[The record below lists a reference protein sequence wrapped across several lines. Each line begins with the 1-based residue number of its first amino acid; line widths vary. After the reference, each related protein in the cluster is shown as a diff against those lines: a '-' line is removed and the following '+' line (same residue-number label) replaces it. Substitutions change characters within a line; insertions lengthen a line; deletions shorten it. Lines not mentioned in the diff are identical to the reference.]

1 MARRRLVAF
10 AAWIAI
16 SLQLPHSHAFA
27 ADGPLASL
35 DADYKRAIA
44 SADAKKARSIA
55 QQALSQ
61 FPSPSNNRE
70 FILWE
75 IRAAYSSTLNDDNA
89 AAERFYR
96 DACPRLGQLQDLLR
110 ESECLGSLGALLF
123 IKDDQAGARR
133 IFNTLSK
140 RPVVQRGVIAAIFLA
155 SISDQQKEKALAATL
170 SYTQEALTKFP
181 LSDDR
186 SDGFLA
192 NTITELSIRFAGE
205 LINTPLQEKGI
216 DLINRSLNLFASVI
230 GRLNPELTRLMVMA
244 LETLPPDRQRIELAN
259 WAIELATSDPNSTQ
273 GSALFSTA
281 IDNLKFGDREDD
293 ISLSLWRWLNHVQKR
308 HGSSSVYAA
317 DALSLIGERLFDRLE
332 YAEGQAVY
340 ARVESLIKD
349 VDDDDPMKKGI
360 AAKIKIS
367 RDYHLKSDKLKPES
381 VPKLTEALQSAKDKL
396 LQLRPR
402 QPGRRDLN
410 PDEVAL
416 IAEKMISDAQSG
428 TDIARLGVL
437 GKASYDILYPADVDP
452 AHTLSDEEN
461 AARHGQYQR
470 ICALGM
476 EIAQRQKPLHPMYLQ
491 CLTGRASSVSISSG
505 PEEALRFIA
514 SALAQA
520 PAPQNTKQRLT
531 VLSAYP
537 RFFGFRV
544 QRYRLGPEDETD
556 ALAILDSKL
565 SELLGL
571 WSALKTDE
579 EKAEFFDALRDFTK
593 VFIDNFRYSSAERA
607 MKAAENLGSAKIV
620 QSQLKYVSE
629 ELKSA
634 REKTAQTEG
643 ALRDKIEKIAKEKDS
658 TERNSLLDDALMHLD
673 VDGEYADVSQFQIT
687 LSRRAIADQVSDL
700 SSRAAAL
707 SLSPFSQIN
716 WRHRLMDR
724 YVFDFLGGA
733 VQGRQKLPKT
743 RVELVDEALSYI
755 QLRANNRTDS
765 ALLRSAA
772 RSLLNTSLGQAARQF
787 DSAFVSWVK
796 TNKELVNRIAYG
808 DTVVDDEMIRVLEKA
823 RSQSIEAHRSL
834 ASGAPNYV
842 KLVGFEP
849 YSAANISRVLSKDEA
864 LICYVY
870 DDLKGLFAV
879 VITNEKRTIY
889 DLNAYAKPRGMGA
902 LELGTALEKH
912 AASLKGSGVDFD
924 NESAEAIHRYLI
936 SPIQQEIEGKNR
948 LIVVP
953 DGELLNVTFA
963 ALREPRA
970 SPDGPPGAW
979 LVNSHAI
986 TTALSIK
993 SLLTLRQRQ
1002 AESGPNSFVA
1012 FSDPSIQDE
1021 TGLCARY
1028 SGWLHRDEKSQGI
1041 CPLPE
1046 TRDQA
1051 VAFAQVVGSDPD
1063 QSVVEGSNLSLKT
1076 VEERLALHPRTIM
1089 FATHALRPDESK
1101 VLLGSEQPALLIG
1114 ENNSGGSVKSSWLTA
1129 DKIELFNLDADLVVL
1144 SACNTGAAEGGGG
1157 AALSGLARAFFEAGA
1172 RGVMATSWYVDAP
1185 KTRELLVEIAR
1196 EAKSLSN
1203 SDIPAAMQAAMAVR
1217 ARQGL
1222 TPRDWALFTYVG
1234 R

>member
-1 MARRRLVAF
+1 MRRRRLVAF
-10 AAWIAI
+10 AAWAAI
-16 SLQLPHSHAFA
+16 SLQLPYLDAFA
-27 ADGPLASL
+27 ADEPLASL
-35 DADYKRAIA
+35 DADYKGAIA
-44 SADAKKARSIA
+44 SGDAKKARSVA
-55 QQALSQ
+55 QHALGQ
-61 FPSPSNNRE
+61 FPKPSNDRD
-70 FILWE
+70 FVLWE
-75 IRAAYSSTLNDDNA
+75 VRAAYSSTLNDQNA
-89 AAERFYR
+89 AAERLYK
-96 DACPRLGQLQDLLR
+96 DACPRLAQLRDVLQ
-110 ESECLGSLGALLF
+110 ESECLGSLGILLF
-123 IKDDQAGARR
+123 IRDDEAGARR
-133 IFNTLSK
+133 IFDTLSK
-140 RPVVQRGVIAAIFLA
+140 RPVAQRGVIAALLLA
-155 SISDQQKEKALAATL
+155 SISDQGKEAALAATL
-170 SYTQEALTKFP
+170 SYTQEAITKFP
-181 LSDDR
+181 SSDGR

-192 NTITELSIRFAGE
+192 NTVAELSIRFAGE
-205 LINTPLQEKGI
+205 LIGTSFQDKGI
-216 DLINRSLNLFASVI
+216 DLISRALNLFAGVI
-230 GRLNPELTRLMVMA
+230 GRLNPELTRLMVRA
-244 LETLPPDRQRIELAN
+244 LETLPPDRQNKELAD
-259 WAIELATSDPNSTQ
+259 WAIEIATSDPNSTQ
-273 GSALFSTA
+273 ASLLFETA

-293 ISLSLWRWLNHVQKR
+293 ISLYLWRWLNRVQKL
-308 HGSSSVYAA
+308 HGPSSVYAA

-332 YAEGQAVY
+332 YTEGQAVY
-340 ARVESLIKD
+340 ARVERLIKD

-360 AAKIKIS
+360 TGRIKIS
-367 RDYHLKSDKLKPES
+367 RDYHLKSDELKPES
-381 VPKLTEALQSAKDKL
+381 VPKLTDSLQAAKDKV

-402 QPGRRDLN
+402 QPGRRDLS
-410 PDEVAL
+410 PEEVGL

-428 TDIARLGVL
+428 TDIARLSVL

-461 AARHGQYQR
+461 SARNRQYQR

-476 EIAQRQKPLHPMYLQ
+476 EIAQRQKPLHPMFFQ
-491 CLTGRASSVSISSG
+491 CLTGRANSVAIYSG
-505 PEEALRFIA
+505 PEEALRFVA
-514 SALAQA
+514 SLLAQA
-520 PAPQNTKQRLT
+520 PPPETVRQRLT

-537 RFFGFRV
+537 RFFGLRV
-544 QRYRLGPEDETD
+544 QKYRLGAEDETD
-556 ALAILDSKL
+556 PLAILDSKL
-565 SELLGL
+565 SELLSL
-571 WSALKTDE
+571 WPALKTDE
-579 EKAEFFDALRDFTK
+579 EKGGFFDALRDFTK

-607 MKAAENLGSAKIV
+607 MNAAVNLRSAKIV
-620 QSQLKYVSE
+620 QSQLKYVTE

-634 REKTAQTEG
+634 REKTAQTESK
-643 ALRDKIEKIAKEKDS
+643 LREKIEKITKEKDN
-658 TERNSLLDDALMHLD
+658 TERKLLLDDALVHLD

-724 YVFDFLGGA
+724 DVFYFLGGS
-733 VQGRQKLPKT
+733 VQARQSSPKV
-743 RVELVDEALSYI
+743 REQLVDEALRYI
-755 QLRANNRTDS
+755 QLRANDRTDG

-772 RSLLNTSLGQAARQF
+772 RSLLNGSLGQTVRQF

-808 DTVVDDEMIRVLEKA
+808 DTVVDDEMIHALEEA
-823 RSQSIEAHRSL
+823 RSQSIEANRTL
-834 ASGAPNYV
+834 ASGAPNYI
-842 KLVGFEP
+842 KLVGFEQ
-849 YSAANISRVLSKDEA
+849 YSADNISRILSKEEA

-870 DDLKGLFAV
+870 DDLQGLFAV
-879 VITNEKRTIY
+879 VITNERRAIY
-889 DLNAYAKPRGMGA
+889 DLNAYAKPRGIGA

-912 AASLKGSGVDFD
+912 AASLKGNGVDFD
-924 NESAEAIHRYLI
+924 SESAETIYRYLV
-936 SPIQQEIEGKNR
+936 SPIQREIEGKSR
-948 LIVVP
+948 LIVIP

-970 SPDGPPGAW
+970 SPDGTPGAW
-979 LVNSHAI
+979 LINSHAI

-993 SLLTLRQRQ
+993 SFLTLRQRLTDN
-1002 AESGPNSFVA
+1002 ASSSFVA
-1012 FSDPSIQDE
+1012 FSDPSIHDE
-1021 TGLCARY
+1021 AGLCARY

-1051 VAFAQVVGSDPD
+1051 VAFAQVVGADPS
-1063 QSVVEGSNLSLKT
+1063 QTVVEGSNLSLKA

-1101 VLLGSEQPALLIG
+1101 TLLGSEQPALLIG

-1129 DKIELFNLDADLVVL
+1129 DKIELLDLDAELVVL
-1144 SACNTGAAEGGGG
+1144 SACNTGAAEGRSG

-1196 EAKSLSN
+1196 EAKSSSN
-1203 SDIPAAMQAAMAVR
+1203 SDIPAAMQAAMAAR